1 MWYIFICLPLLG
13 CRTRLQ
19 LNRDHRILWQC
30 PKLSLT
36 ATLLSHLPCSLH
48 TASPPSLPQ
57 ALWLVK
63 MLKGE
68 LELPVV
74 HEMKEDVRLQQG

>member
-1 MWYIFICLPLLG
+1 MGRIPPWFARSEFCPLSTHTSLFPHFI
-13 CRTRLQ
+13 
-19 LNRDHRILWQC
+19 
-30 PKLSLT
+30 
-36 ATLLSHLPCSLH
+36 
-48 TASPPSLPQ
+48 Q

-68 LELPVV
+68 LELPLV

>member
-1 MWYIFICLPLLG
+1 MGGMCWPSPFQ
-13 CRTRLQ
+13 T
-19 LNRDHRILWQC
+19 
-30 PKLSLT
+30 
-36 ATLLSHLPCSLH
+36 SH
-48 TASPPSLPQ
+48 PPSTPQ